1 MWYDL
6 VKIFDWNQTF
16 TREFKRERE
25 RERERALNP
34 DVVLN
39 TLIPIGKSYFDNN
52 KNKIVEAHSDL
63 VMK

>member
-1 MWYDL
+1 MIWSRFL
-6 VKIFDWNQTF
+6 TEIKLSLGSS
-16 TREFKRERE
+16 RERERE

>member
-16 TREFKRERE
+16 TREFKWERE
-25 RERERALNP
+25 IERALNP

>member
-16 TREFKRERE
+16 TREFKRE

>member
-1 MWYDL
+1 MIWSWFL
-6 VKIFDWNQTF
+6 TEIKLSLGSS
-16 TREFKRERE
+16 RERE

-52 KNKIVEAHSDL
+52 KNKIEEAHSDM